1 MLSKEGVFIFKKI
14 LVILIT
20 TFLLSMPFRV
30 HAAHPEFQKIIFNKN
45 SISDLIEDMPQ
56 SKIDKA
62 YENVKRK
69 VFGWS
74 VAKITSDETVSY
86 IGQTVFSRA
95 NNTSNE
101 LVFAHTY
108 EVEDTCETSVSVTGD
123 ISIEVSGKVKSV
135 NAGLDASVRKEIGE
149 KSRKSIVETTK
160 TTLIIAPRTKL
171 SVVLKGKA
179 RLNNGVAYYH
189 FLGIRFR
196 KGTWEYIDIITE
208 YYDYYE
214 ENL

>member
-1 MLSKEGVFIFKKI
+1 MFFIFKKI
-14 LVILIT
+14 LLFILVLFTLIT
-20 TFLLSMPFRV
+20 PFRI
-30 HAAHPEFQKIIFNKN
+30 HAAHPEFQKIIFNPN
-45 SISDLIEDMPQ
+45 SISELIEDMPQ
-56 SKIDKA
+56 NKIDAA
-62 YENVKRK
+62 YKNVKRR

-74 VAKITSDETVSY
+74 VAKIIADESVTY

-108 EVEDTCETSVSVTGD
+108 EVENTSETSVSVTGD
-123 ISIEVSGKVKSV
+123 ISIDVSGKIKSV

-149 KSRKSIVETTK
+149 KSRKSVVETTK
-160 TTLIIAPRTKL
+160 TTLIIAPKTKL

-189 FLGIRFR
+189 FLGIRFK
-196 KGTWEYIDIITE
+196 KGTWEYIDIVTE
-208 YYDYYE
+208 FYDYYE
-214 ENL
+214 ERI

>member
-1 MLSKEGVFIFKKI
+1 MKEGVFIFKKVLFYLLILSI
-14 LVILIT
+14 LVI
-20 TFLLSMPFRV
+20 PFRV
-30 HAAHPEFQKIIFNKN
+30 HAAHPEFQKIIFNVG
-45 SISDLIEDMPQ
+45 SQAELIENMAQD
-56 SKIDKA
+56 KIDNA
-62 YENVKRK
+62 YKKIKRR

-74 VAKITSDETVSY
+74 VAKIISNEKVTYV
-86 IGQTVFSRA
+86 GQTVFSRA

-108 EVEDTCETSVSVTGD
+108 EMESTSETSVSVTGD
-123 ISIEVSGKVKSV
+123 ISLEVSGKIKSV

-160 TTLIIAPRTKL
+160 TTLVIAPKTKL

-179 RLNNGVAYYH
+179 RLNNGAAYYH
-189 FLGIRFR
+189 FLGIRFK
-196 KGTWEYIDIITE
+196 KGTWEYIDKITE

-214 ENL
+214 ERL